1 MTVAGMTTATRVAS
15 RGNPVAAATA
25 SSEVAAA
32 DVAAAGEVGAAT
44 KGMATTKPTA
54 TEPPGISRIGG
65 KAGSD
70 NRNRSCETKDD
81 FA

>member
-1 MTVAGMTTATRVAS
+1 MTVAGMTTATRVTGGS
-15 RGNPVAAATA
+15 DPATA

-32 DVAAAGEVGAAT
+32 DVAATGEVGAAT

-70 NRNRSCETKDD
+70 NRSRSCETKDD